1 MWLLS
6 EVIMKI
12 LVSGFD
18 PFGGESIN
26 PSIEAV
32 KRLPDS
38 INGVEIIKLE
48 IPTVIGKSIDVLTQ
62 AVEKHLPDV
71 VLSVGQAGG
80 RSDITLERIAINIDD
95 CRIKDNEG
103 NQPIDEPIVRDGPDA
118 YFLTL
123 PIKSIVSNLQSQGIP
138 ASVSNSAGT
147 FICNHVAYGMAHLA
161 KLKYPNMKTG
171 FIHIPFIPE
180 QVLNK
185 SNMPSLSL
193 DRIIKALEM
202 SIQTI
207 SEVNEDIKETGGKFC

>member
-48 IPTVIGKSIDVLTQ
+48 IPTVIGKSIDKLTH
-62 AVEKHLPDV
+62 AVETYLPDV
-71 VLSVGQAGG
+71 VLCVGQAGG
-80 RSDITLERIAINIDD
+80 RSDITVERIAINIDD

-103 NQPIDEPIVRDGPDA
+103 NQPIDEPIVVNGPDA
-118 YFLTL
+118 YFLTI
-123 PIKSIVSNLQSQGIP
+123 PIKSIVSDLQSQGIQ
-138 ASVSNSAGT
+138 ASVSNTAGT

-161 KLKYPNMKTG
+161 KTKYPNMKTG

-185 SNMPSLSL
+185 SNMPFMPL
-193 DRIIKALEM
+193 DQIIKALETA
-202 SIQTI
+202 ILTI
-207 SEVNEDIKETGGKFC
+207 SEVNEDIKETGGKIC

>member
-48 IPTVIGKSIDVLTQ
+48 IPTVIGKSIDKLTQ
-62 AVEKHLPDV
+62 AVETYLPDV
-71 VLSVGQAGG
+71 VLCVGQAGG
-80 RSDITLERIAINIDD
+80 RSDISVERIAINIDD

-103 NQPIDEPIVRDGPDA
+103 NQPIDEPIVFNGPDA
-118 YFLTL
+118 YFLTS
-123 PIKSIVSNLQSQGIP
+123 PIKSIVSNLQAQGIP
-138 ASVSNSAGT
+138 TSVSNSAGT

-161 KLKYPNMKTG
+161 KTKYPNMRTG

-185 SNMPSLSL
+185 SNMPSMPL
-193 DRIIKALEM
+193 DQIIKALETA
-202 SIQTI
+202 ILTI
-207 SEVNEDIKETGGKFC
+207 SEVNEDIKETGGKIC

>member
-48 IPTVIGKSIDVLTQ
+48 IPTVIGKSIDKLTR
-62 AVEKHLPDV
+62 AVETYLPDV
-71 VLSVGQAGG
+71 VLCVGQAGG
-80 RSDITLERIAINIDD
+80 RSDISVERIAINIDD

-103 NQPIDEPIVRDGPDA
+103 NQPIDEPIVFNGPDA

-123 PIKSIVSNLQSQGIP
+123 PIKSIVSNLQSQGIQ

-161 KLKYPNMKTG
+161 KTKYPNMRTG

-185 SNMPSLSL
+185 SNMPSMPL
-193 DRIIKALEM
+193 DQIIKALETA
-202 SIQTI
+202 ILTI
-207 SEVNEDIKETGGKFC
+207 SEVNEDIKETGGKIC

>member
-48 IPTVIGKSIDVLTQ
+48 IPTVVGKSIDVLTH

-80 RSDITLERIAINIDD
+80 RSDITVERIAINIDD

-103 NQPIDEPIVRDGPDA
+103 NQPIDEPIVIDGPDA

-161 KLKYPNMKTG
+161 KTKYTNMKTG

-202 SIQTI
+202 VIQTI
-207 SEVNEDIKETGGKFC
+207 SEVNVDIKETGGKIC

>member
-18 PFGGESIN
+18 PFGGETIN

-80 RSDITLERIAINIDD
+80 RSDITVERIAINIDD

-161 KLKYPNMKTG
+161 KTKYPNMKTG

-193 DRIIKALEM
+193 DLIIKALEM
-202 SIQTI
+202 VIQTI
-207 SEVNEDIKETGGKFC
+207 SEVNEDIKETGGKIC

>member
-80 RSDITLERIAINIDD
+80 RNEITVERIAINIDD

>member
-18 PFGGESIN
+18 PFGGETIN

-80 RSDITLERIAINIDD
+80 RSDITVERIAINIDD

>member
-18 PFGGESIN
+18 PFGGETIN

-161 KLKYPNMKTG
+161 KTKYPNMKTG

-202 SIQTI
+202 VIQTI
-207 SEVNEDIKETGGKFC
+207 SEVNVDIKKTGGKIC

>member
-48 IPTVIGKSIDVLTQ
+48 IPTVIGKSIDKLTQ
-62 AVEKHLPDV
+62 AVETYLPDV
-71 VLSVGQAGG
+71 VLCVGQAGG
-80 RSDITLERIAINIDD
+80 RSDISVERIAINIDD

-103 NQPIDEPIVRDGPDA
+103 NQPIDEPIVFNGPDA

-161 KLKYPNMKTG
+161 KTKYPNMRTG

-185 SNMPSLSL
+185 SNMPSMPL
-193 DRIIKALEM
+193 DQIIKALETA
-202 SIQTI
+202 ILTI
-207 SEVNEDIKETGGKFC
+207 SEVNEDIKETGGKIC

>member
-1 MWLLS
+1 
-6 EVIMKI
+6 MKI

-38 INGVEIIKLE
+38 INEVEIIKLE
-48 IPTVIGKSIDVLTQ
+48 IPTVIGKSIDKLTQ
-62 AVEKHLPDV
+62 AVETYLPDV
-71 VLSVGQAGG
+71 VLCVGQAGG
-80 RSDITLERIAINIDD
+80 RSDISVERIAINIDD

-103 NQPIDEPIVRDGPDA
+103 NQPIDEPIVVNGPDA

-123 PIKSIVSNLQSQGIP
+123 PIKSIVSNLQAQGIP

-161 KLKYPNMKTG
+161 KTKYPNMRTG

-185 SNMPSLSL
+185 SNMPSLPL
-193 DRIIKALEM
+193 DLIIKALEM
-202 SIQTI
+202 AIQTI
-207 SEVNEDIKETGGKFC
+207 SEVNEDIKETGGKIC

>member
-18 PFGGESIN
+18 PFGGETIN

>member
-38 INGVEIIKLE
+38 IIEVEIIKLE
-48 IPTVIGKSIDVLTQ
+48 IPTVIGKSIDKLTQ
-62 AVEKHLPDV
+62 AVETYLPDV
-71 VLSVGQAGG
+71 VLCVGQAGG
-80 RSDITLERIAINIDD
+80 RSDISVERIAINIDD

-103 NQPIDEPIVRDGPDA
+103 NQPIDEPIVVNGPDA

-123 PIKSIVSNLQSQGIP
+123 PIKSIVSDLQSQGIQ

-161 KLKYPNMKTG
+161 KTKYPNMRTG

-185 SNMPSLSL
+185 SNMPSLPL
-193 DRIIKALEM
+193 DLIIKALEM
-202 SIQTI
+202 AIHTI
-207 SEVNEDIKETGGKFC
+207 SEVNEDIKETGGKIY

>member
-1 MWLLS
+1 
-6 EVIMKI
+6 MKI

-38 INGVEIIKLE
+38 INEVEIIKLE
-48 IPTVIGKSIDVLTQ
+48 IPTVIGKSIDKLTQ
-62 AVEKHLPDV
+62 AVETYLPDV
-71 VLSVGQAGG
+71 VLCVGQAGG
-80 RSDITLERIAINIDD
+80 RSDISVERIAINIDD

-103 NQPIDEPIVRDGPDA
+103 NQPIDEPIVVNGPDA

-123 PIKSIVSNLQSQGIP
+123 PIKSIVSNLQAQGIP

-161 KLKYPNMKTG
+161 KTKYPNMKTG

-185 SNMPSLSL
+185 SNMPSLPL
-193 DRIIKALEM
+193 DCIIKALEM
-202 SIQTI
+202 VIQTI
-207 SEVNEDIKETGGKFC
+207 SEVNEDIKETGGKIC

>member
-26 PSIEAV
+26 PSIDAV

-48 IPTVIGKSIDVLTQ
+48 IPTVIGKSIDKLTQ
-62 AVEKHLPDV
+62 AVETYFPDV
-71 VLSVGQAGG
+71 VLCVGQAGG
-80 RSDITLERIAINIDD
+80 RSDISVERIAINIDD

-103 NQPIDEPIVRDGPDA
+103 NQPIDESIVVNGPDA

-123 PIKSIVSNLQSQGIP
+123 PIKAIVSDLQSQGIQ
-138 ASVSNSAGT
+138 ASVSNTAGT

-161 KLKYPNMKTG
+161 KTKYPYMRTG

-185 SNMPSLSL
+185 SNMPSMPL
-193 DRIIKALEM
+193 DQIIKALETA
-202 SIQTI
+202 ILTI
-207 SEVNEDIKETGGKFC
+207 SEVNEDIKETGGKIC

>member
-1 MWLLS
+1 
-6 EVIMKI
+6 MKI

-18 PFGGESIN
+18 PFGGETIN

-32 KRLPDS
+32 KRLPDT

-48 IPTVIGKSIDVLTQ
+48 IPTVIGKSIDVLSQ
-62 AVEKHLPDV
+62 AVENHLPDV

-80 RSDITLERIAINIDD
+80 RSDITVERIAINIDD

-103 NQPIDEPIVRDGPDA
+103 NQPIDEPIVIDGPDA

-161 KLKYPNMKTG
+161 KTKYPNMKTG

-185 SNMPSLSL
+185 SNMPSLPL

-202 SIQTI
+202 VIQTI
-207 SEVNEDIKETGGKFC
+207 SEVNQDIKETGGKIC

>member
-1 MWLLS
+1 MLLS

-48 IPTVIGKSIDVLTQ
+48 IPTVIGKSIDKLTR
-62 AVEKHLPDV
+62 AVETYLPDV
-71 VLSVGQAGG
+71 VLCVGQAGG
-80 RSDITLERIAINIDD
+80 RSDISVERIAINIDD

-103 NQPIDEPIVRDGPDA
+103 NQPIDEPIVFNGPDA

-138 ASVSNSAGT
+138 SSVSNTAGT

-161 KLKYPNMKTG
+161 KTKYPNMKTG

-185 SNMPSLSL
+185 SNMPSMPL
-193 DRIIKALEM
+193 DQIIKALETA
-202 SIQTI
+202 ILTI
-207 SEVNEDIKETGGKFC
+207 SEVNEDIKVTGGKIC

>member
-38 INGVEIIKLE
+38 INEVEIIKLE
-48 IPTVIGKSIDVLTQ
+48 IPTVIGKSIDKLTQ
-62 AVEKHLPDV
+62 AVETYLPDV
-71 VLSVGQAGG
+71 VLCVGQAGG
-80 RSDITLERIAINIDD
+80 RSDISVERIAINIDD

-103 NQPIDEPIVRDGPDA
+103 NQPIDEPIVVNGPDA

-123 PIKSIVSNLQSQGIP
+123 PIKSIVSNLQAQGIP

-161 KLKYPNMKTG
+161 KTKYPNMKTG

-185 SNMPSLSL
+185 SNMPSLPL
-193 DRIIKALEM
+193 DRIIKALEIV
-202 SIQTI
+202 IQTI
-207 SEVNEDIKETGGKFC
+207 SEVNQDIKETGGKIC

>member
-1 MWLLS
+1 
-6 EVIMKI
+6 MKI

-38 INGVEIIKLE
+38 INEVEIIKLE
-48 IPTVIGKSIDVLTQ
+48 IPTVIGKSIDKLTQ
-62 AVEKHLPDV
+62 AVETYFPDV
-71 VLSVGQAGG
+71 VLCVGQAGG
-80 RSDITLERIAINIDD
+80 RSDISVERIAINIDD

-103 NQPIDEPIVRDGPDA
+103 NQPIDEPIVVNGPDA

-123 PIKSIVSNLQSQGIP
+123 PIKSIVSNLQAQGIP

-161 KLKYPNMKTG
+161 KTKYPNMRTG

-185 SNMPSLSL
+185 SNMPSLPL
-193 DRIIKALEM
+193 DLIIKALEM
-202 SIQTI
+202 AIQTI
-207 SEVNEDIKETGGKFC
+207 SEVNEDIKETGGKIC